1 MPVNCLQEETDTYFA
16 GINEMLK
23 LAPFFLP
30 AEMLTILAG
39 RRRLSSKLIFFPRL
53 QASTKFK
60 SQVMYISLYRIITI
74 FSHYVVT
81 NMSNFLNAFHPNS
94 NLMAFLWN
102 GKLTI
107 KLYLI
112 AMKYVVTV
120 LIVLLFNSTET
131 PLQIN

>member
-1 MPVNCLQEETDTYFA
+1 MLVNCLQEETNTYFA

-23 LAPFFLP
+23 LALFFLP

-39 RRRLSSKLIFFPRL
+39 PRRLSSKLIFFPRL

-60 SQVMYISLYRIITI
+60 SQVMYISLNRFIAI

-81 NMSNFLNAFHPNS
+81 NMSNFLNAFHPDS

-102 GKLTI
+102 GKLT
-107 KLYLI
+107 
-112 AMKYVVTV
+112 
-120 LIVLLFNSTET
+120 
-131 PLQIN
+131 